1 MRIFKTENYIK
12 NDIISSSF
20 KEIKSSGSYHGHEF
34 WEIEFIV
41 EGTGSYEIDGVIYPI
56 KKNTLFITNPSNIH
70 SIRCADAKLINVM
83 FLRESNENLFDCY
96 FLLKK
101 EPVMTFDDET
111 GNFVSTLLFEIAKT
125 SETAPDY
132 AMHLLDCIFFKIYQN
147 SLDKKEQNLSYTS
160 SAIAYIYT
168 HFSQNLSLQR
178 VAHNVGLSEAYF
190 SALFKKETGVN
201 FKEYLDEIRFSYAKK
216 LLRYTAFEIK
226 EIHALSGF
234 SDYANFSRRFKKKYG
249 MTPTEFRKSKNKI

>member
-12 NDIISSSF
+12 NDIISASF
-20 KEIKSSGSYHGHEF
+20 KEVKKGGSYHGHEF

-41 EGTGSYEIDGVIYPI
+41 DGSGSYEIDGAVYPM

-83 FLRESNENLFDCY
+83 FLREASENLFDYY

-101 EPVMTFDDET
+101 EPVMTFDEET
-111 GNFVSTLLFEIAKT
+111 GAFLGTLFFEIAKA
-125 SETAPDY
+125 SETSPDY
-132 AMHLLDCIFFKIYQN
+132 AMRLLDCIFFKIYQN
-147 SLDKKEQNLSYTS
+147 SLDKKEQSLSYIS
-160 SAIAYIYT
+160 SAITYIYT
-168 HFSQNLSLQR
+168 HFNQKLSLQG

-190 SALFKKETGVN
+190 SDLFKKETGVN

-216 LLRYTAFEIK
+216 LLRYTTFEIK
-226 EIHALSGF
+226 EIHTRSGF

-249 MTPTEFRKSKNKI
+249 MTPTEVRKLKK